1 MTRQCTAALFEGPG
15 HGFSLN
21 TMDLSPLDAGEVLV
35 EVTACAVC
43 GSDLHTIA
51 GRRPCPQHT
60 ILGHEIV
67 GKVVD
72 TQGTVADWSGTPLV
86 PGDRITWSI
95 AASCGSCFYCTR
107 DLPQKCE
114 HLTKYGHADPTQNGP
129 LGGFASHCRLL
140 AGTAIFRLPDE
151 LSDLEAVPANCCTAT
166 SVAAV
171 RMAEPIGGNVVLV
184 LGAGSLGLTIA
195 EFALH
200 NSASSVIL
208 ADINSHRL
216 EQASKIAGCIPLLLD
231 ASTGETA
238 TQRPEVIDDVTK
250 GHGVDVAIDVSGASS
265 AIEAALGWL
274 RIGGQAILV
283 GSVFESPSIPL
294 DPQVIVRRMLRIS
307 GLHNYR
313 PDDLQT
319 ALAFLGDI
327 SGSATSRSLVGASF
341 PLSDIDDAIEAA
353 HSQTHLRVAVIP
365 TA

>member
-1 MTRQCTAALFEGPG
+1 MSHECTAAMFEGPG
-15 HGFSLN
+15 QGLSLN
-21 TMDLSPLDAGEVLV
+21 TMKLSPLDTGEVLV
-35 EVTACAVC
+35 EVTACAIC

-67 GKVVD
+67 GRVVD
-72 TQGTVADWSGTPLV
+72 TQGPVADWSGVPLM

-114 HLTKYGHADPTQNGP
+114 LLTKYGHAHPSLNGP

-140 AGTAIFRLPDE
+140 AGTAIFRLPDG

-171 RMAEPIGGNVVLV
+171 RMATPIAGGVILV

-195 EFALH
+195 EFAMH
-200 NSASSVIL
+200 NAASRVII
-208 ADINSHRL
+208 ADINPQRL
-216 EQASKIAGCIPLLLD
+216 ERATAIAGCVPLLLEGPT
-231 ASTGETA
+231 ASR
-238 TQRPEVIDDVTK
+238 RPEMIDELTK

-294 DPQVIVRRMLRIS
+294 DPQVIGRRMLQIS

-353 HSQTHLRVAVIP
+353 HSHPHLRVAVIP